1 MQPDPRI
8 GKRNADGSIAVW
20 PETTITG
27 RGYIR
32 PVSMTSLGGGYF
44 CVTDNEP
51 ITSDERDAL
60 IAALKEMVS
69 EPTRHRTAG
78 RSPRRAVEPVDDAV
92 SDTEE

>member
-1 MQPDPRI
+1 MTDPRI
-8 GKRNADGSIAVW
+8 GKKAQDGAVEVW
-20 PETTITG
+20 PAVTITG
-27 RGYIR
+27 RAYVR